1 MATDQI
7 HIEQTEDLLK
17 VSPYDRA
24 SSMLIA
30 LLILIGTAVA
40 LLFFIWLT
48 GRVFYKPSMSEI
60 LLLEEES
67 GTQNPPGTARDIN
80 EPGIEELNDLQEPD
94 VKDQLAAVTDAV
106 SSIAASLDALEG
118 VVATRGKGMGDNR
131 KRGNGDD
138 VIPRWQRWEIRY
150 DSTTLADYS
159 KQLGFFKIELGVLG
173 GGRPGVDYLSF
184 EGGSAKTRTVND
196 SEDDRLYFIWQG
208 GKFRDQDRQLLA
220 QAGVS
225 TSGRVMCQFYSKEL
239 ENRLANLEHRK
250 KGDRALKDIKKTFF
264 GIRGSSNNYE
274 FYVMDIRWR

>member
-1 MATDQI
+1 
-7 HIEQTEDLLK
+7 
-17 VSPYDRA
+17 
-24 SSMLIA
+24 MLIA

-106 SSIAASLDALEG
+106 STIAASLDALEG
-118 VVATRGKGMGDNR
+118 VVATRGKGMGDSR

-150 DSTTLADYS
+150 ESTTLADYA
-159 KQLGFFKIELGVLG
+159 KQLGFFNIELGVLG
-173 GGRPGVDYLSF
+173 GGRPGVDYLGF
-184 EGGSAKTRTVND
+184 AGGAAKKRTVNN
-196 SEDDRLYFIWQG
+196 SDDERLYFIWQS
-208 GKFRDQDRQLLA
+208 GKFKEQDRQLLA
-220 QAGVS
+220 QNGIP

-239 ENRLANLEHRK
+239 ENRLANLELQKR
-250 KGDRALKDIKKTFF
+250 GNRPLKDIKKTFF
-264 GIRGSSNNYE
+264 GITGSSNNYE